1 MPFPNFLFQGDDITL
16 RLSDGGEAYG
26 RVEVLYEDI
35 WGTVC
40 HNGFDKNDVNVIC
53 HQLGF
58 PRNAGHGYKGYA
70 EFGHGPGPILLDAL
84 GCLGG
89 EGNLKYCSHRGW
101 GVVHSPCTHAY
112 DASVFCDRGKL

>member
-1 MPFPNFLFQGDDITL
+1 MFQDADITL
-16 RLSDGGEAYG
+16 RLSDGGEAHG
-26 RVEVLYEDI
+26 RVEVLYEDM

-40 HNGFDKNDVNVIC
+40 HNSFDKNDTNVIC

-70 EFGHGPGPILLDAL
+70 AFGHGPGPILLDAL

-89 EGNLKYCSHRGW
+89 ESNLKYCSHRGW
-101 GVVHSPCTHAY
+101 GYTPRAPMHMMPVCFVIEVRNNSW
-112 DASVFCDRGKL
+112 F